1 MVLRWKQYTG
11 ARLPGIRTAVAV
23 ASVRSDV
30 QSSHASKMRSIAV
43 RRRVSVRIEVVLR
56 LEECRPPRAM
66 DGPLP
71 LNSVDL
77 AAQSRKQSTTS
88 KLDAQTPTPTNE

>member
-1 MVLRWKQYTG
+1 
-11 ARLPGIRTAVAV
+11 
-23 ASVRSDV
+23 
-30 QSSHASKMRSIAV
+30 
-43 RRRVSVRIEVVLR
+43 
-56 LEECRPPRAM
+56 M

-71 LNSVDL
+71 LNGVDL